1 MVGIPTIL
9 ITVVPE
15 NSRQAGP
22 PRAIAPKHF
31 KLGNSLGGPH
41 QKDLQRKVLLDALK
55 RWETR
60 EEPGHIWE
68 IEYPEYDSSSR
79 QPIDLHEG

>member
-1 MVGIPTIL
+1 MQAIPTVL

-15 NSRQAGP
+15 NSKQAGP

-41 QKDLQRKVLLDALK
+41 QNALQLKVLRDALR
-55 RWETR
+55 RWEAR
-60 EEPGHIWE
+60 EEPGTIWE
-68 IEYPEYDSSSR
+68 QEYTGYDDSWK
-79 QPIDLHEG
+79 QELEEG

>member
-1 MVGIPTIL
+1 MVGIPTVL

-68 IEYPEYDSSSR
+68 IEYPEYDSGSW